1 MVKNCDLGLQNSVIS
16 RPLSQFFTIRTS
28 QLANNIHIYIYPN
41 RSIYFLAYFQDV
53 NEGSASSTRVWQISS
68 SNFYSDGVF
77 ISKKERDMYLN
88 YLYYVVNQA

>member
-1 MVKNCDLGLQNSVIS
+1 MSTWFNLASASHIIYLSIYLSIS
-16 RPLSQFFTIRTS
+16 LSLYIY
-28 QLANNIHIYIYPN
+28 IYIYIYPN

-53 NEGSASSTRVWQISS
+53 NEGSASLTRVWQISS